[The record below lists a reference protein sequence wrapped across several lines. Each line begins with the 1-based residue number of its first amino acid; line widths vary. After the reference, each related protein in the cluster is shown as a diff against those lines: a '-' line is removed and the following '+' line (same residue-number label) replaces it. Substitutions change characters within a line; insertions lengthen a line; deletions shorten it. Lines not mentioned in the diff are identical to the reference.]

1 MATEK
6 TGRAGE
12 GAARMVRTRGPSG
25 CRFGGTRLSRH
36 AVEAEKAPLFAGFQH
51 QAGLLAEGAHLFHTV
66 DPHVAVARQIDHRQ
80 LDVVEKPPG
89 RGGIRR
95 HVPEDQPAAGAED
108 TVDAVEKGLD
118 VGVVA
123 EFIQSAVGGD
133 LFQVETVKEYPK
145 DYYQC
150 IEEAQAEGRANARPE
165 LKAYLDS
172 LEGYDNIFVCGPIWW
187 GTYPMAV
194 FTQLEKLDWTGKKVM
209 PLTTHEGSGLA
220 SCERDLKKTC
230 KGAKV
235 SKGLAVHGADAAKS
249 EKTVAAWAKKS
260 IG

>member
-1 MATEK
+1 MAKNLIIYYSRKGENYVNGGVKELAKGNTE
-6 TGRAGE
+6 
-12 GAARMVRTRGPSG
+12 
-25 CRFGGTRLSRH
+25 
-36 AVEAEKAPLFAGFQH
+36 
-51 QAGLLAEGAHLFHTV
+51 
-66 DPHVAVARQIDHRQ
+66 I
-80 LDVVEKPPG
+80 
-89 RGGIRR
+89 
-95 HVPEDQPAAGAED
+95 
-108 TVDAVEKGLD
+108 
-118 VGVVA
+118 VA

-150 IEEAQAEGRANARPE
+150 IEEAQTEGRANARPE